1 MGTRWAQGTGASW
14 RLGIEGCCCAAAPPP
29 SPRVSWASPRGVPW
43 WPGVCQPLGGAAQG
57 LERAEQGLA
66 GDLRQPLG
74 PTLWFLPSVL
84 PCLPQCS
91 QGPPPPPWVES
102 TPDSTHPQQ
111 PTVALQIPSSPPTQ
125 TKCIQGQG
133 QKERCGRWGQG
144 NQEMG
149 NLSLFPAF
157 MSRPLSPPSAASAKH
172 SMSHP
177 LASLW
182 ELLASPSLQPCPCL
196 PLNWARSDVMCPR
209 PQLRHC
215 LLAPGS
221 DL

>member
-91 QGPPPPPWVES
+91 QGPPPHPGWRAHL
-102 TPDSTHPQQ
+102 TPLT
-111 PTVALQIPSSPPTQ
+111 PSSLRLPCKFPPHPPRRPSVYRARDRRRGVAGGGKE
-125 TKCIQGQG
+125 TKKWVTSASSQ
-133 QKERCGRWGQG
+133 
-144 NQEMG
+144 
-149 NLSLFPAF
+149 
-157 MSRPLSPPSAASAKH
+157 PSCQDPCH
-172 SMSHP
+172 HP
-177 LASLW
+177 L
-182 ELLASPSLQPCPCL
+182 QPV
-196 PLNWARSDVMCPR
+196 LNIP
-209 PQLRHC
+209 
-215 LLAPGS
+215 
-221 DL
+221 